1 MELYYN
7 IVKNVY
13 KTYTKRINSVY
24 KFLIG
29 NMLFTILPLLLLY
42 SELSEDDS
50 SYLDLFFQNIM
61 LTPH

>member
-7 IVKNVY
+7 IIKNVY

-29 NMLFTILPLLLLY
+29 LIN
-42 SELSEDDS
+42 
-50 SYLDLFFQNIM
+50 DL
-61 LTPH
+61 